1 MRMILTFSARH
12 GIALGIVALAPT
24 VAGAQPRPD
33 ADPAPSPAPRAPA
46 ASAAADDEPESEATI
61 VGSSARAMARIPGA
75 TTVVSEREMQRTQPM
90 SANEALRRVP
100 GVYVRD
106 EEGMGL
112 RPNISIRGM
121 DPTRSRRVLVL
132 EDGIPISLA
141 PYSEP
146 EMYYNP
152 PVERMGRVE
161 VIRGSGNVLFGPST
175 VGGVI
180 NYVTPAPPF
189 RETLS
194 LRTVAGDR
202 GFFMGQ
208 LTYGNRVG
216 NAGFVVSALRRQGDG
231 FRRMGFEVTDLYAK
245 VVFQLGPRQE
255 LMLRLGVYDETSAS
269 TYLGLTQSMF
279 ERDPRQN
286 PVPNDLFAVQ
296 RYSAAMA
303 HTWTPSRAI
312 QLRTIAYGY
321 TTSRDW
327 DFQRYDRSP
336 QPNPSL
342 SPAQQQSGPPLL
354 YDRIV
359 GDTTTPG
366 GAIYLRDESLSA
378 DRAYQVFGV
387 EPRLRARFRTGPL
400 RHDLDVGG
408 RVLHENSVVRV
419 LLGRGALSRSGELAT
434 EQERNGTALAAFVQ
448 ERWFITERLNL
459 VPGVRVESYFS
470 DIVQRRDQGL
480 DLNRTSS
487 SSLVEVIPGVSASYQ
502 WPRVTVFGGVHR
514 GYAPPRILPTINS
527 SARDQLLAAEESVNY
542 EAGARLSIGNWLRAE
557 STAFLMDF
565 RNETVQVSGEDT
577 EFASIGQTRHAGVE
591 AAAQLDV
598 GRALHWPTSAFVSL
612 RYTFVDARI
621 VGDRTFASGAARLI
635 DGNVVPYAVPHTL
648 VASLGFETPWGLT
661 GQATW
666 TYVSRHFTDV
676 DNRTIASADGL
687 FGPIAAYQ
695 TVDLAARYVHRRT
708 GLGVSLTVKNLQGYF
723 TDDRGLPNVYIASRS
738 PAGIFPGG
746 FGQTMVGLQWTH

>member
-1 MRMILTFSARH
+1 MILTFSAR
-12 GIALGIVALAPT
+12 GGFLVGVLGLVPSL
-24 VAGAQPRPD
+24 GWSQPVP
-33 ADPAPSPAPRAPA
+33 PPSPAPAPTPPP
-46 ASAAADDEPESEATI
+46 DDEPVSEATV

-75 TTVVSEREMQRTQPM
+75 TTVLSEREMQRTQPM

-121 DPTRSRRVLVL
+121 DPTRSRRVLIL

-152 PVERMGRVE
+152 PVERMGRIE

-180 NYVTPAPPF
+180 NYVTPAPPL
-189 RETLS
+189 RESYT

-216 NAGFVVSALRRQGDG
+216 NAGFVVSALRRQGEG

-245 VVFQLGPRQE
+245 VVLQLGPRQE
-255 LMLRLGVYDETSAS
+255 LMFRFGAYNETSAS
-269 TYLGLTQSMF
+269 TYLGLTQSMY

-296 RYSAAMA
+296 RFSAAVA
-303 HTWTPSRAI
+303 HTWTPNSSL

-327 DFQRYDRSP
+327 DFQRYDREP
-336 QPNPSL
+336 QPNPSVPL
-342 SPAQQQSGPPLL
+342 DQQMSGPPVL

-359 GDTTTPG
+359 GDQSTPR
-366 GAIYLRDESLSA
+366 GAIFLRDESLSS

-387 EPRLRARFRTGPL
+387 EPRLRARFRTGPF

-448 ERWFITERLNL
+448 ERFFITERLNL

-470 DIVQRRDQGL
+470 NIVQRRNQGVDL
-480 DLNRTSS
+480 DRRSDS
-487 SSLVEVIPGVSASYQ
+487 HLVEVIPGVSASYQ
-502 WPRVTVFGGVHR
+502 WPAVTLFGGMHR

-542 EAGARLSIGNWLRAE
+542 EAGARLTVGNWLRAE
-557 STAFLMDF
+557 ATGFLMDF
-565 RNETVQVSGEDT
+565 TNETVQVSGEDT
-577 EFASIGQTRHAGVE
+577 EFASIGQTRHQGVE

-598 GRALHWPTSAFVSL
+598 GRALRWPTSVFLGL

-621 VGDRTFASGAARLI
+621 VGDRSFPDGARRPV
-635 DGNVVPYAVPHTL
+635 DGHLVPYSVPHTMMTT
-648 VASLGFETPWGLT
+648 VGFETPWGLT
-661 GQATW
+661 AQASW
-666 TYVSRHFTDV
+666 MVVSRHYTDV
-676 DNRTIASADGL
+676 DNREVPSADGL
-687 FGPIAAYQ
+687 FGPISSFQ
-695 TVDLAARYVHRRT
+695 TVDFAARYTHRRT
-708 GLGVSLTVKNLQGYF
+708 GLGVSLTVKNIQGYF
-723 TDDRGLPNVYIASRS
+723 TDARGIPNVYIASRS

-746 FGQTMVGLQWTH
+746 FGQTMVGVQWTH

>member
-1 MRMILTFSARH
+1 MRMILTFSPRS
-12 GIALGIVALAPT
+12 GFLVGVLSLCPALAWS
-24 VAGAQPRPD
+24 QPVP
-33 ADPAPSPAPRAPA
+33 APA
-46 ASAAADDEPESEATI
+46 APPSPPPPDEDPTSEATV

-75 TTVVSEREMQRTQPM
+75 TTVVGEREMQRTQPM

-121 DPTRSRRVLVL
+121 DPTRSRRVLIL

-152 PVERMGRVE
+152 PVERMGRIE

-180 NYVTPAPPF
+180 NYVTPAPPL
-189 RETLS
+189 RETMS

-202 GFFMGQ
+202 GFFLGQ

-216 NAGFVVSALRRQGDG
+216 NAGFVVSALRRQGNG
-231 FRRMGFEVTDLYAK
+231 FRGMGFEVTDLYAK
-245 VVFQLGPRQE
+245 VVLQLGPRQE
-255 LMLRLGVYDETSAS
+255 LMLRFGAYNETSAS

-296 RYSAAMA
+296 RFSAALA
-303 HTWTPSRAI
+303 HTWTPSPAL

-321 TTSRDW
+321 TTRRDW

-336 QPNPSL
+336 QPTPGVAPDAMGDL
-342 SPAQQQSGPPLL
+342 PTLL

-359 GDTTTPG
+359 GDRATPG

-387 EPRLRARFRTGPL
+387 EPRLRARFRTGPF

-408 RVLHENSVVRV
+408 RILHENAVVQV
-419 LLGRGALSRSGELAT
+419 LLGRGALSRSGELASD
-434 EQERNGTALAAFVQ
+434 QERNGTALAAFVQ

-470 DIVQRRDQGL
+470 DVVQRRDQGVDL
-480 DLNRTSS
+480 DRRSS

-502 WPRVTVFGGVHR
+502 WPAVTLFGGMHR

-542 EAGARLSIGNWLRAE
+542 EAGARVTVGTWLRAE
-557 STAFLMDF
+557 AAGFLMDF
-565 RNETVQVSGEDT
+565 SNETVQVSGEDT
-577 EFASIGQTRHAGVE
+577 EFAAIGQTRHTGVE
-591 AAAQLDV
+591 AAAQVDF
-598 GRALHWPTSAFVSL
+598 GRAFHWPASVFLGL
-612 RYTFVDARI
+612 RYTWVDARI
-621 VGDRTFASGAARLI
+621 VGDRAFADGARRFV
-635 DGNVVPYAVPHTL
+635 DGNVVPYAVPHTM
-648 VASLGFETPWGLT
+648 VTSVGFETPWGLT
-661 GQATW
+661 AQATW
-666 TYVSRHFTDV
+666 SVVARHFTDV
-676 DNRTIASADGL
+676 DNRTVPSADGL
-687 FGPIAAYQ
+687 FGPIPSFQ
-695 TVDLAARYVHRRT
+695 TIDLAARYTHRRT

-723 TDDRGLPNVYIASRS
+723 DDARGLPNVYIASRS

>member
-1 MRMILTFSARH
+1 MRMILTFSAR
-12 GIALGIVALAPT
+12 GGFLVGVLGLVPSLGWSQPLPPPAPAPAPT
-24 VAGAQPRPD
+24 PP
-33 ADPAPSPAPRAPA
+33 
-46 ASAAADDEPESEATI
+46 DDEPVSEATV

-75 TTVVSEREMQRTQPM
+75 TTVVSEREMQRMQPM
-90 SANEALRRVP
+90 SANEVLRRVP

-121 DPTRSRRVLVL
+121 DPTRSRRVLIL

-180 NYVTPAPPF
+180 NYVTPAPPL
-189 RETLS
+189 RETFS

-216 NAGFVVSALRRQGDG
+216 NAGFVVSALRRQGEG
-231 FRRMGFEVTDLYAK
+231 FRHMGFEVTDLYAK
-245 VVFQLGPRQE
+245 VVLQLGPRQE
-255 LMLRLGVYDETSAS
+255 LMFRFGAYNETSAS
-269 TYLGLTQSMF
+269 TYLGLTQSMY

-296 RYSAAMA
+296 RFSAAVA
-303 HTWTPSRAI
+303 HTWTPNSSL

-336 QPNPSL
+336 QPNPGL
-342 SPAQQQSGPPLL
+342 PPEQQETGPRVL

-359 GDTTTPG
+359 GDQSTPG
-366 GAIYLRDESLSA
+366 GAIFLRDESLSS

-387 EPRLRARFRTGPL
+387 EPRLRARFRTGPF

-448 ERWFITERLNL
+448 ERFFITERLNL

-470 DIVQRRDQGL
+470 NIVQRRDQGVDL
-480 DLNRTSS
+480 DRRSNSQ
-487 SSLVEVIPGVSASYQ
+487 LVEVIPGVSASYQ
-502 WPRVTVFGGVHR
+502 WPAVTLFGGMHR

-542 EAGARLSIGNWLRAE
+542 EAGARLTVGNWLRAE
-557 STAFLMDF
+557 ATGFLMDF
-565 RNETVQVSGEDT
+565 TNETVQVSGEDT
-577 EFASIGQTRHAGVE
+577 EFASIGQTRHTGVE
-591 AAAQLDV
+591 AAAQLDF
-598 GRALHWPTSAFVSL
+598 GRALRWPTSVFLGL
-612 RYTFVDARI
+612 RYTFVDARV
-621 VGDRTFASGAARLI
+621 VGDRTYPDGARRAV
-635 DGNVVPYAVPHTL
+635 DGNLVPYAVPHTMMTT
-648 VASLGFETPWGLT
+648 VGFETPWGLT
-661 GQATW
+661 AQASW
-666 TYVSRHFTDV
+666 MVVSRHFTDV
-676 DNRTIASADGL
+676 DNREVPSANGL
-687 FGPIAAYQ
+687 FGPISSFQ
-695 TVDLAARYVHRRT
+695 TVDFAARYTHRRT
-708 GLGVSLTVKNLQGYF
+708 GLGVSLTVKNIQGYF
-723 TDDRGLPNVYIASRS
+723 TDARGIPNVYIASRS

-746 FGQTMVGLQWTH
+746 FGQTMVGVQWTH